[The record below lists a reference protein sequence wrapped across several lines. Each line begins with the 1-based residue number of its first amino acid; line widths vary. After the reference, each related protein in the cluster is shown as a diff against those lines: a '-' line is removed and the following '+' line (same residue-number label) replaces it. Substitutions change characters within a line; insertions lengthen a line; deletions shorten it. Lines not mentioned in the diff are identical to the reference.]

1 MSIDRNELDELL
13 GAYALD
19 AVSDEERQAVEEHL
33 LVDPRARQEVAEH
46 REVATLLAWSG
57 TAAPEGLWDRIAAQL
72 DEPAPA
78 PMGRLAEVMSL
89 EQARADLAAGAAAR
103 PSRRRWMRSAAAWA
117 VASAAAAVVAIV
129 VVSSV
134 RTDRNESPLAAAVAE
149 ARADRESQITSLQ
162 GADGTVVG
170 EAIIDQDG
178 HGFLV
183 VSGLP
188 ALSSDRTYQLWG
200 VIGEQVISLGVIG
213 PAPDIEPF
221 SVDAPV
227 SQVVI
232 TNEVAGG
239 VVSNGNPDGA
249 YAGAFA

>member
-19 AVSDEERQAVEEHL
+19 AVSDEERQAVEEYL

-149 ARADRESQITSLQ
+149 ACRASVPLPFFTVFFGPSLH
-162 GADGTVVG
+162 AEASDAKRMASVVTHFMV
-170 EAIIDQDG
+170 A
-178 HGFLV
+178 
-183 VSGLP
+183 
-188 ALSSDRTYQLWG
+188 
-200 VIGEQVISLGVIG
+200 
-213 PAPDIEPF
+213 PAP
-221 SVDAPV
+221 VR
-227 SQVVI
+227 
-232 TNEVAGG
+232 
-239 VVSNGNPDGA
+239 
-249 YAGAFA
+249 